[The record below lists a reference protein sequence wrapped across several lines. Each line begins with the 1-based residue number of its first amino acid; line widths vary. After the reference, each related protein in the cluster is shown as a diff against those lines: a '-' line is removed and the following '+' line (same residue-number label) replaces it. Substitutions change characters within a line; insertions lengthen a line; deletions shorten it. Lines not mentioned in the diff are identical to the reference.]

1 MMVIKKK
8 KRPVNAKA
16 FVYSAEISNITEL
29 SMLDNYETWDLCT
42 AKSKK
47 DPKTG
52 QTWKSLNDLWRLLSL
67 SNCYWNKLR

>member
-1 MMVIKKK
+1 MLSQECTNNNDGGDLKKK
-8 KRPVNAKA
+8 KSVNAKA
-16 FVYSAEISNITEL
+16 FVYSNEISNITEV

-52 QTWKSLNDLWRLLSL
+52 QT
-67 SNCYWNKLR
+67 